1 MEFETIIDIAIGV
14 VTLIG
19 TVAGALGTAW
29 LFFRKKISIWWKP
42 YKDGIEG
49 AAHIPE
55 MEKRIAE
62 STNEIAGVRAD
73 MTMLKLTVQARSD
86 ANSEVAEF
94 DCDSEGKN
102 IRVSRT
108 YTRWLGVSAD
118 ELLGFNF
125 LNFIHPDDRE
135 DVRSEWE
142 SCRREHRT
150 YDKRHRLVSAG
161 GVVIQVHTIV
171 NPIPYAPPPAKS
183 WIGSMRRLDGGE

>member
-49 AAHIPE
+49 AARIPE

-94 DCDSEGKN
+94 DCDAEGKN

-135 DVRSEWE
+135 EVRAEWE

-161 GVVIQVHTIV
+161 GAVIAVHTIV

-183 WIGSMRRLDGGE
+183 WIGSMRRLDGGG